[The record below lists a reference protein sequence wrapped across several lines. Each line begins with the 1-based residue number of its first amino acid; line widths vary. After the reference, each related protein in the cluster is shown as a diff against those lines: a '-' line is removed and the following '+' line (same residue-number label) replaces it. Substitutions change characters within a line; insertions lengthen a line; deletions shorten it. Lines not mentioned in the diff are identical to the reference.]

1 MIRFPSTPLLIAA
14 AAGALGCSD
23 AGGRSAAAESW
34 RAERDTV
41 GDTVIV
47 RTVAGSVWGDT
58 ARLVEKLSIGVAD
71 GTEEEML
78 GDIRAIA
85 VAADGTVYLS
95 DRSGPALRQYSP
107 DGRFVG
113 IVGRKGAGPGE
124 YSRPDGGLG
133 VLKDGRVV
141 IRDPGNGR
149 LAMFTR
155 AGEPAGTWRIGGN
168 LNTSRQLYIDT
179 AGALYTLAI
188 VDRENFGVGLARF
201 APDGTPGDTTAAPKW
216 DYEEAEVIAQT
227 KDNTSISNVPFTPE
241 PRWTFSPLGYYVGG
255 LSSRYAVDL
264 FRPGAPRLR
273 IERTTP
279 PVPVGAEEGAA
290 RQREITENMRTIIP
304 GWVWNGPSVP
314 STKPPFREL
323 LTSAE
328 GNIWVVLSRPARR
341 VPAATADGTDEW
353 VEDVAFDVYEPDGRY
368 LGVVRAPDG
377 FQTSPEPVIRGDT
390 VWAVVEDADGV
401 QFVKRLQLAR
411 GAM

>member
-1 MIRFPSTPLLIAA
+1 MTRLSPNPLALIAA
-14 AAGALGCSD
+14 AGLLACSD
-23 AGGRSAAAESW
+23 AGGKPAATEAW
-34 RAERDTV
+34 RAERDTI
-41 GDTVIV
+41 GDTIVV

-58 ARLVEKLSIGVAD
+58 ARLVERLSIGVAD

-78 GDIRAIA
+78 GNIRAIA
-85 VAADGTVYLS
+85 VADDGTVYLS
-95 DRSGPALRQYSP
+95 DQSGPALRQYAA
-107 DGRFVG
+107 DGRFLR
-113 IVGRKGAGPGE
+113 IIGRKGAGPGE

-133 VLKDGRVV
+133 VLKGGRVV
-141 IRDPGNGR
+141 IRDPANGR
-149 LAMFTR
+149 LAMFDS

-201 APDGTPGDTTAAPKW
+201 APDGTPGDTTPAPKW
-216 DYEEAEVIAQT
+216 DYEKAEVIAQT
-227 KDNTSISNVPFTPE
+227 KDNTSISTVPFTPE

-255 LSSRYAVDL
+255 LNSRYAVDL

-279 PVPVGAEEGAA
+279 PVPVATEEGAA

-323 LTSAE
+323 LASAE

-341 VPAATADGTDEW
+341 VPAASTDGTDEW

-377 FQTSPEPVIRGDT
+377 FQVSPEPVIRGDT

-401 QFVKRLQLAR
+401 QFVKRLQLTRAT
-411 GAM
+411 M